1 MGRDDKACPA
11 CGRFF
16 SSVLCPRCG
25 FSGAPSGFASGCPV
39 CGYSEPP
46 RSGAPSAGGPG
57 RSAMRER
64 PIRPLPLW
72 IWLAALAALVLAVAA
87 LAGTLA

>member
-1 MGRDDKACPA
+1 
-11 CGRFF
+11 
-16 SSVLCPRCG
+16 
-25 FSGAPSGFASGCPV
+25 
-39 CGYSEPP
+39 
-46 RSGAPSAGGPG
+46 
-57 RSAMRER
+57 MRER